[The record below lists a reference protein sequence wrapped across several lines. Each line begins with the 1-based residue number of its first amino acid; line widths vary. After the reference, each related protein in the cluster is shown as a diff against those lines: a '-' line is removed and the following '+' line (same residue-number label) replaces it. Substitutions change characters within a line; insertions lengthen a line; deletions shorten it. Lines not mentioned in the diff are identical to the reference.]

1 MVNGSINSVLKNYM
15 MFSFKHWMPTMYIRL
30 VKVTIVLSQQQYV
43 AFLCISKNSTPT
55 SVCGRPRG
63 CSAPPLASGTL
74 CKGRRWNGRITRN
87 GGLESKRSS
96 HEPQMPTVQ
105 CYYGICILW
114 GSFEDPQMDP
124 QRNLKCSEGS
134 FYYDFRI
141 TFECACLFLYD
152 PQTILKCV
160 WATFCNDFQRFWGT
174 ETWDLYNTK
183 GLSLKPCAPPPS
195 ELRSDITMTSM

>member
-1 MVNGSINSVLKNYM
+1 MKDDQRALDYTHYWVMRLCHG
-15 MFSFKHWMPTMYIRL
+15 WCTTMQDRAGH
-30 VKVTIVLSQQQYV
+30 VDKMAESQEI
-43 AFLCISKNSTPT
+43 AFLSPNDPHTNLKCQLYSF
-55 SVCGRPRG
+55 
-63 CSAPPLASGTL
+63 
-74 CKGRRWNGRITRN
+74 
-87 GGLESKRSS
+87 
-96 HEPQMPTVQ
+96 
-105 CYYGICILW
+105 YYGICILW

-124 QRNLKCSEGS
+124 QMNHKCSEGS

-183 GLSLKPCAPPPS
+183 GLSLS
-195 ELRSDITMTSM
+195 ECSPHPVPTCQEL